1 VAFPTLSVAGALERS
16 FCGAAAGCVAASCI
30 ASGLTLCLRRLS
42 GGFDAPAATTML
54 AVTSVGAALVLL
66 VDGLARAAA
75 TARSGPWPVAAR
87 AGLVL
92 ALAAI
97 ALPLRLASPL
107 DCVSFAAAV
116 LFAGAVIGGP
126 WLAAGRP
133 RTVRPRLA
141 VSPPTGSADV
151 EHPSGRT
158 GEVAPAAAAATSVP
172 GHLLQR
178 FERYD
183 SAGTDCLR
191 GRIAVAV
198 PQGARTAHG
207 HVGFCPP
214 FAQTPVVEVTTEYDG
229 VEAVVSA
236 AEILPWGVRIECR
249 LDEPAEEAFEIP
261 VDLFASAPV

>member
-1 VAFPTLSVAGALERS
+1 
-16 FCGAAAGCVAASCI
+16 
-30 ASGLTLCLRRLS
+30 
-42 GGFDAPAATTML
+42 M
-54 AVTSVGAALVLL
+54 
-66 VDGLARAAA
+66 
-75 TARSGPWPVAAR
+75 
-87 AGLVL
+87 
-92 ALAAI
+92 ALAAL
-97 ALPLRLASPL
+97 ALPLRLATPL
-107 DCVSFAAAV
+107 DGVALVAAV
-116 LFAGAVIGGP
+116 VFAGAVIGAP
-126 WLAAGRP
+126 WLAGGRP
-133 RTVRPRLA
+133 RIGRLRPVIEQLDRLPARAGEA
-141 VSPPTGSADV
+141 VPAT
-151 EHPSGRT
+151 
-158 GEVAPAAAAATSVP
+158 AAASPVP

-214 FAQTPVVEVTTEYDG
+214 FAQTPTVKVTTEYDG

-261 VDLFASAPV
+261 VDLFASAPA

>member
-1 VAFPTLSVAGALERS
+1 VAVPTLSAAGALERS

-42 GGFDAPAATTML
+42 GGFDPPVATTML
-54 AVTSVGAALVLL
+54 AVTAVGAALVLL
-66 VDGLARAAA
+66 VDGLASVAAV
-75 TARSGPWPVAAR
+75 RRGPWPLAAR

-92 ALAAI
+92 ALAAL
-97 ALPLRLASPL
+97 ALPLRLTTPL
-107 DCVSFAAAV
+107 DGVAFVAAAV
-116 LFAGAVIGGP
+116 FAGTVIGGP
-126 WLAAGRP
+126 WIASGRP
-133 RTVRPRLA
+133 RSGRPRP
-141 VSPPTGSADV
+141 VIEHF
-151 EHPSGRT
+151 EHPPARAR
-158 GEVAPAAAAATSVP
+158 EVVPATAAAIPVP

-183 SAGTDCLR
+183 SAGADCLR

-214 FAQTPVVEVTTEYDG
+214 FAQTPTVEVSTEYDG

>member
-1 VAFPTLSVAGALERS
+1 M
-16 FCGAAAGCVAASCI
+16 
-30 ASGLTLCLRRLS
+30 ASGLMLCLRRLS
-42 GGFDAPAATTML
+42 GGFNPPAATTML
-54 AVTSVGAALVLL
+54 AVTAVGAGLVLL
-66 VDGLARAAA
+66 VDGLAKAAA
-75 TARSGPWPVAAR
+75 SVRGGPWPMAAR

-97 ALPLRLASPL
+97 ALPLRLATPL
-107 DCVSFAAAV
+107 DCVSLVAAV
-116 LFAGAVIGGP
+116 LFAGAVIGAPWFAAGGP
-126 WLAAGRP
+126 RTGRP
-133 RTVRPRLA
+133 RLVP
-141 VSPPTGSADV
+141 PPTPV
-151 EHPSGRT
+151 EDSTYLP
-158 GEVAPAAAAATSVP
+158 APAINVVPLAAATPAVP

-178 FERYD
+178 FERYE
-183 SAGTDCLR
+183 SAGADCLR
-191 GRIAVAV
+191 GRITVAV

-214 FAQTPVVEVTTEYDG
+214 FTQTPTVDVTTEYDG

>member
-1 VAFPTLSVAGALERS
+1 VIEHFEPS
-16 FCGAAAGCVAASCI
+16 
-30 ASGLTLCLRRLS
+30 
-42 GGFDAPAATTML
+42 P
-54 AVTSVGAALVLL
+54 
-66 VDGLARAAA
+66 ARA
-75 TARSGPWPVAAR
+75 R
-87 AGLVL
+87 
-92 ALAAI
+92 
-97 ALPLRLASPL
+97 
-107 DCVSFAAAV
+107 
-116 LFAGAVIGGP
+116 
-126 WLAAGRP
+126 
-133 RTVRPRLA
+133 
-141 VSPPTGSADV
+141 
-151 EHPSGRT
+151 
-158 GEVAPAAAAATSVP
+158 EVVPAAAAASPVP

-183 SAGTDCLR
+183 SAGADCLR

-214 FAQTPVVEVTTEYDG
+214 FAQTPTVEVSTEYDG